1 MGSDVPPPCYMSHPF
16 AAGSV
21 GWGVYSS
28 QATAG
33 GFCSFVIPNFV
44 TKGTQSLNSFIPHL
58 YLYQRGSISGS
69 LFFPLPVSLSSFRN
83 LPPLLR
89 YDFSFILAFHTSELT
104 DSTADGTK
112 KEEKQ
117 VYSSGFHF
125 FFADSHVR
133 QDLVPLRTFPGRMD
147 AILLGWLTVY
157 FRN

>member
-1 MGSDVPPPCYMSHPF
+1 MSGAWRSGSDVPPPCYMSHPC

-21 GWGVYSS
+21 GGIGGGYSS
-28 QATAG
+28 QATAA
-33 GFCSFVIPNFV
+33 GFCSFVILNFV

-89 YDFSFILAFHTSELT
+89 YDFSFILAFHTLELT

-112 KEEKQ
+112 KGRKTGLFIRI
-117 VYSSGFHF
+117 SLF
-125 FFADSHVR
+125 FR
-133 QDLVPLRTFPGRMD
+133 
-147 AILLGWLTVY
+147 
-157 FRN
+157 